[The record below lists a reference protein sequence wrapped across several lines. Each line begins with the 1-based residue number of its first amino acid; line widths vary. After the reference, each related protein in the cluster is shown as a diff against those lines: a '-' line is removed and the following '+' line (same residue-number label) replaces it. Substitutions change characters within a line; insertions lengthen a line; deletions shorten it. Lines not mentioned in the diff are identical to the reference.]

1 MTKVFETYQMTPHR
15 AVAFALVCIEDV
27 AQRHKPEDGAGGF
40 TDLQMEASQ
49 AAKFIRQ
56 HWGTWPTTEDK

>member
-1 MTKVFETYQMTPHR
+1 MPKQVYESHIMTPHR
-15 AVAFALVCIEDV
+15 AIAMALICLEDV
-27 AQRHKPEDGAGGF
+27 AQRYKPEDGHGGF

-56 HWGTWPTTEDK
+56 NWGEWKDRK